1 MPAGTARGGAGLD
14 GPDLNSEALR
24 VENQGKIDADEWLK
38 KVTTMSAV
46 FAQRVV
52 VDQGGEHGKGM
63 IKVEDARLKPGDLVE
78 IAIHPVPTREST
90 GALLN
95 QTRALALD
103 LPPDYSTSFE
113 SRL

>member
-1 MPAGTARGGAGLD
+1 MK
-14 GPDLNSEALR
+14 R
-24 VENQGKIDADEWLK
+24 VA
-38 KVTTMSAV
+38 TMSAV

-52 VDQGGEHGKGM
+52 VGQAGEHGKGM
-63 IKVEDARLKPGDLVE
+63 ITVEDARLKPGDLVE
-78 IAIHPVPTREST
+78 IAIHPVPTRTRS

-103 LPPDYSTSFE
+103 LPPDYSTNFE